1 MSSRAYERAVRE
13 YSEAISLCPSGP
25 NSHVYF
31 SNRAAALCYLGEY
44 EAAEE
49 DCLRSVELEPGYE
62 KAHARLGL
70 SRFFVGDYGG
80 SVEAYTRALEID
92 PGSVASWSYLGKAK
106 ARLVEQER
114 EMDMERER
122 DEKEKEAAG
131 NEDMGDD
138 SDAITSFDTHEL
150 ELQETDTY

>member
-62 KAHARLGL
+62 KAQA
-70 SRFFVGDYGG
+70 FVVDGSSGCLLVDG
-80 SVEAYTRALEID
+80 SVCRRRKQRL
-92 PGSVASWSYLGKAK
+92 S
-106 ARLVEQER
+106 AR
-114 EMDMERER
+114 
-122 DEKEKEAAG
+122 
-131 NEDMGDD
+131 
-138 SDAITSFDTHEL
+138 
-150 ELQETDTY
+150 